1 MFVQNEQ
8 KSEFALLTLPID
20 YKIVFIYN

>member
-8 KSEFALLTLPID
+8 KSEFALLILPID